1 MEVYEENGTVW
12 ISGSESGRFLEDIL
26 VELIQLC
33 EYQEVKIAIDTTEEV
48 FAFNVMRV
56 HYIECKANERL
67 RSLPE
72 TEELRKC
79 IKNFEEIISQR
90 KGTKVNADRK
100 S

>member
-12 ISGSESGRFLEDIL
+12 ISGSESGGFLEDIL

-33 EYQEVKIAIDTTEEV
+33 EFHELKIAIDTTEEV
-48 FAFNVMRV
+48 FALNVMRI

-67 RSLPE
+67 KSLSE

-79 IKNFEEIISQR
+79 IKNFEEIISQK
-90 KGTKVNADRK
+90 KGERVNADRK